1 MPDEKVRVNAYIP
14 YELYEKLTESGLNKT
29 EAITKGL
36 EWVLGEEGTNQ
47 DVSNSLD
54 PELVMSLK
62 DRINS
67 LEDQLKSKGTGYH
80 DRINSLEDQLK
91 TKDNQISEKDSQIQK
106 LTDKLQAHPFTFI
119 LLLIREQLK
128 HWEQKSPGEDCGKYF
143 FKLRSMQRLQ

>member
-47 DVSNSLD
+47 DASNSLD

-67 LEDQLKSKGTGYH
+67 LEDQLKSKGTGYQ

-91 TKDNQISEKDSQIQK
+91 TKDSQISEKDSQIQK
-106 LTDKLQAHPFTFI
+106 LTDNMQAQSVHIQT
-119 LLLIREQLK
+119 LIN
-128 HWEQKSPGEDCGKYF
+128 QKAIEAPGAKKPWWQF
-143 FKLRSMQRLQ
+143 W

>member
-67 LEDQLKSKGTGYH
+67 LEDQLKSKGTGYQ

-106 LTDKLQAHPFTFI
+106 LTDNMQAQSVHIQT
-119 LLLIREQLK
+119 LIN
-128 HWEQKSPGEDCGKYF
+128 QKAIEAPGAKKPWWRF
-143 FKLRSMQRLQ
+143 W

>member
-106 LTDKLQAHPFTFI
+106 LTDNMQAQSVHIQT
-119 LLLIREQLK
+119 LIN
-128 HWEQKSPGEDCGKYF
+128 QKAIEAPGAKKPWWRF
-143 FKLRSMQRLQ
+143 W